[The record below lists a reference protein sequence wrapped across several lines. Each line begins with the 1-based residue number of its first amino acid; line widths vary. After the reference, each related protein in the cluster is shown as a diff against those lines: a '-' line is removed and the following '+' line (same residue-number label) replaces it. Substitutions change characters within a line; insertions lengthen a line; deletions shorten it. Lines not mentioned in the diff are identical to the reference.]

1 MKFKNMLAMNLHLF
15 EGGAAA
21 GAGAGA
27 AAAGNGGETGDTN
40 GAVPGH
46 TRRGRLGEFD
56 NVVFGKQDAGAAAAG
71 TVTNA
76 QEQPHAAGGATDQG
90 VQTTSDTLEAR
101 RKAYMDLVNSAEYKD
116 IHSNEMQRVL
126 NRRFAET
133 RNLEAQ
139 VQAQQPI
146 IDMLAQRYNVQG
158 GDTKQLMDALE
169 NDNAYWSEAAEDAGM
184 TVEQYKKFRKLQ
196 RDNAAL
202 LAAQQGQ
209 QRRDMAR
216 QQAQRW
222 FQESEALKAKFPK
235 FDLSA
240 EMQDPAFMSM
250 LRSGTPVEHA
260 YKIMHF
266 DELMTDAVSVTAA
279 DTERRVVG
287 NVRAKG
293 TRPTENGTAAQSAFT
308 IRDDVSK
315 LSKKER
321 AEIARRALRGDE
333 IHF

>member
-1 MKFKNMLAMNLHLF
+1 M
-15 EGGAAA
+15 
-21 GAGAGA
+21 
-27 AAAGNGGETGDTN
+27 
-40 GAVPGH
+40 
-46 TRRGRLGEFD
+46 
-56 NVVFGKQDAGAAAAG
+56 VFGKQDAGAAAAG

-76 QEQPHAAGGATDQG
+76 QEQPHAASRQIDQG

-250 LRSGTPVEHA
+250 LRSGTPV
-260 YKIMHF
+260 
-266 DELMTDAVSVTAA
+266 
-279 DTERRVVG
+279 
-287 NVRAKG
+287 RAC
-293 TRPTENGTAAQSAFT
+293 
-308 IRDDVSK
+308 
-315 LSKKER
+315 L
-321 AEIARRALRGDE
+321 
-333 IHF
+333 